1 MVIYSPNALNL
12 VFGALANPTRRA
24 ILKTLSVADKSVLDL
39 VSLFDISQPGITKHL
54 NILERAGMIRRKK
67 AGRYR
72 FCRLIPD
79 PLDGAS
85 EWADSIRKR
94 WEEQLD
100 VLDEYLE
107 DLQDKEEIE

>member
-1 MVIYSPNALNL
+1 MVIYSSNELNR

-24 ILKTLSVADKSVLDL
+24 ILKTLSLADVTVLDL

-67 AGRYR
+67 EGRYR

-79 PLDGAS
+79 SLDGAS
-85 EWADSIRKR
+85 EWADSVRGHWQER
-94 WEEQLD
+94 LD
-100 VLDEYLE
+100 LLDEYLG
-107 DLQDKEEIE
+107 DIQDKEEKE